1 MMSSAQPLSGPA
13 ADPEVETRGA
23 LSAFLCE
30 EGFAPTE
37 LEDPAKAPGAIKE
50 GRFQMV
56 LVDLG
61 APDAG
66 GIELLQRIRSVAG
79 DLCVICMTGQPGG
92 EPAVAPLKHPAFDY
106 P

>member
-1 MMSSAQPLSGPA
+1 MSSAQPLSVLV
-13 ADPEVETRGA
+13 ADPDVETRGA

-56 LVDLG
+56 LSISARRMPMG
-61 APDAG
+61 SSSSRGSARWTTISA
-66 GIELLQRIRSVAG
+66 
-79 DLCVICMTGQPGG
+79 
-92 EPAVAPLKHPAFDY
+92 
-106 P
+106 